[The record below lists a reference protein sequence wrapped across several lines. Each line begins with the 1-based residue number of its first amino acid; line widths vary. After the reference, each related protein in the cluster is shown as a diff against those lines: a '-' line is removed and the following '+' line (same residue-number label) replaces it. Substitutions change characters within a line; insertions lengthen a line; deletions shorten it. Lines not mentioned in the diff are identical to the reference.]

1 MQEELRRGTNVAAGE
16 VLKKEEERL
25 FRAITKFGK
34 RPKIDV
40 GVFSRNLKSDE
51 LINWIN
57 ELEEYF
63 EYEDIRDPDRVKFAK
78 AKMKGHAKIWWQE
91 VQLERNRR
99 GKEKITR
106 WDRMV
111 DKLKKQFI
119 HVDYDLNLFKKMQG
133 LKEVGKSVQEY
144 IEEFYRLLI
153 RARHAEANKEKVA
166 HYLSGLRPSIQE
178 ELSLVRMTSV
188 ETAYRFAL

>member
-1 MQEELRRGTNVAAGE
+1 MNQV
-16 VLKKEEERL
+16 EERL

-34 RPKIDV
+34 RPTIVV
-40 GVFSRNLKSDE
+40 GVFSGNLKPDE
-51 LINWIN
+51 LIDWIN

-78 AKMKGHAKIWWQE
+78 AKLKGHAKIWWQE

-119 HVDYDLNLFKKMQG
+119 PVDYELDLFKKMQG
-133 LKEVGKSVQEY
+133 LKQAGKSV
-144 IEEFYRLLI
+144 
-153 RARHAEANKEKVA
+153 
-166 HYLSGLRPSIQE
+166 
-178 ELSLVRMTSV
+178 
-188 ETAYRFAL
+188 